1 MKDFIIRNKKLGNK
15 KSYLL
20 ISIFIFIILWQ
31 ISSIIVG
38 PLIMPSP
45 IETVRALVY
54 LAIQKEFWTDIASSI
69 LRGLLG
75 FLLAI
80 LIGTPLG
87 FWMGLKEEVE
97 AFFYPLLV
105 LAQTTPTISWLILGW
120 LWFGTGDGAAAIFII
135 WIIVIPFIIVNV
147 MEGTKQVDSDLMEM
161 GKVFKIS
168 LKKKIL
174 HFYFPQI
181 FPYWLAGCSIGSGLT
196 WKGVAMAELLTAR
209 TGIGAAMGTAR
220 INIEIAQVFVWSG
233 ILVFLGYSSSILI
246 KRLEIL
252 YTKKWR

>member
-1 MKDFIIRNKKLGNK
+1 MNHSIIRNKRA
-15 KSYLL
+15 YLL
-20 ISIFIFIILWQ
+20 ISIFIFIIIWQ

-45 IETVRALVY
+45 IETVKVLAD
-54 LAIQKEFWTDIASSI
+54 LAIQPDFWKDIAISMG
-69 LRGLLG
+69 RGFIG
-75 FLLAI
+75 FFLAV
-80 LIGTPLG
+80 LVGTPLG
-87 FWMGLKEEVE
+87 FWMGLREEIE

-105 LAQTTPTISWLILGW
+105 LTQTTPTVSWLILGW

-147 MEGTKQVDSDLMEM
+147 MEGTKQLDAQLMEM
-161 GKVFKIS
+161 SKVFRIP

-174 HFYFPQI
+174 HFYIPQI

-209 TGIGAAMGTAR
+209 TGIGVAMGVAR
-220 INIEIAQVFVWSG
+220 INLEIAQVIVWSG
-233 ILVFLGYSSSILI
+233 VLVLLGYGSSRLI
-246 KRLEIL
+246 KRLESAF
-252 YTKKWR
+252 TRKWR

>member
-1 MKDFIIRNKKLGNK
+1 MKDSITRNKKA
-15 KSYLL
+15 YLL
-20 ISIFIFIILWQ
+20 ISIFIFIIIWQ
-31 ISSIIVG
+31 TLSSIVG
-38 PLIMPSP
+38 SLIMPSP
-45 IETVRALVY
+45 VETVKTLVD
-54 LAIQKEFWTDIASSI
+54 LAVQPEFWKDIVISI
-69 LRGLLG
+69 IRGLLG

-87 FWMGLKEEVE
+87 FWMGLREEIE
-97 AFFYPLLV
+97 AFFYPFLILT
-105 LAQTTPTISWLILGW
+105 QTTPTVSWLILGW

-147 MEGTKQVDSDLMEM
+147 MEGTKQLDKQLMEM
-161 GKVFKIS
+161 AKVYKIS
-168 LKKKIL
+168 FKKRIL

-209 TGIGAAMGTAR
+209 TGIGAAMGVAR
-220 INIEIAQVFVWSG
+220 INLEIAEVIVWSG
-233 ILVFLGYSSSILI
+233 ILVLLGYGSSALI
-246 KRLEIL
+246 KRLEAA